1 MPADWPST
9 NEKPLQYE
17 QGLLGDS
24 ILYLE
29 TLNQSQGDSYHALAV
44 VGSRNMHCTTIS
56 RWSPARLQWG
66 HHLSAVE
73 TPSAWATSPASSTGF
88 NGATAFRQWKHA
100 RSAVGTVGFG
110 SASMG
115 PPPFGSGNQNPPP
128 LGQVVCLASM
138 GPPPFGS
145 GNRPVPVPVDP
156 VLGASMGPPPFGS
169 GNLRRLPA
177 ALEPVALAVH
187 LQDMDVVG
195 EPVQQRAGEAFRT
208 EHPGPLIEG
217 QVGGDQDGPALVA
230 LAEDLQE
237 EVSPGGGQGDEA
249 QFVDDQQAEAGK
261 LPLQVEQPSLVPG
274 LQRSALPRF
283 HRRRRPSAVPQPMR
297 RPGLTAGI

>member
-9 NEKPLQYE
+9 NKKPLLIR

-44 VGSRNMHCTTIS
+44 VGSGNMHCTTIS

-88 NGATAFRQWKHA
+88 NEATAFRQWKHA

-138 GPPPFGS
+138 GPPLQNCGRELQRPSRRHQDGLLHGS
-145 GNRPVPVPVDP
+145 KST
-156 VLGASMGPPPFGS
+156 L
-169 GNLRRLPA
+169 RLPEGA
-177 ALEPVALAVH
+177 RDGRRKGT
-187 LQDMDVVG
+187 Q
-195 EPVQQRAGEAFRT
+195 
-208 EHPGPLIEG
+208 HPG
-217 QVGGDQDGPALVA
+217 D
-230 LAEDLQE
+230 
-237 EVSPGGGQGDEA
+237 
-249 QFVDDQQAEAGK
+249 
-261 LPLQVEQPSLVPG
+261 
-274 LQRSALPRF
+274 
-283 HRRRRPSAVPQPMR
+283 
-297 RPGLTAGI
+297 

>member
-44 VGSRNMHCTTIS
+44 VGSGNMHCTTIS

-73 TPSAWATSPASSTGF
+73 TPSEWATSPASSTGF

-110 SASMG
+110 S
-115 PPPFGSGNQNPPP
+115 
-128 LGQVVCLASM
+128 
-138 GPPPFGS
+138 
-145 GNRPVPVPVDP
+145 
-156 VLGASMGPPPFGS
+156 ASMGPPPFGS